1 MRMLVKFSVPVEK
14 GNQAFQSGT
23 LQKTVQ
29 SMVERLKPEA
39 AYFYPNENGE
49 RSAFM
54 VFDMEGSWQI
64 PSIAEEVFQTLNAKI
79 QFSPVMNAEDL
90 QRGWEERG

>member
-1 MRMLVKFSVPVEK
+1 MRMLVRFSVPVEK
-14 GNQAFQSGT
+14 GNQAFQSGA

-29 SMVERLKPEA
+29 SVIDRLQPEA
-39 AYFYPNENGE
+39 AYFGPNEDGE

-64 PSIAEEVFQTLNAKI
+64 PGIAEEVFQNLNAKI
-79 QFSPVMNAEDL
+79 QFSPVMNADDL
-90 QRGWEERG
+90 KRGWEESS